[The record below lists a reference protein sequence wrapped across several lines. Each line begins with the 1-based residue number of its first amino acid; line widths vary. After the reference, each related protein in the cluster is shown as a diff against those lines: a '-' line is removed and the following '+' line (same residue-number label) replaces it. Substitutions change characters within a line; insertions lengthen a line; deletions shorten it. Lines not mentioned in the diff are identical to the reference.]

1 VAGGWGGRIQGRSKF
16 RAKDFSSNSNNN
28 NNRRRRRRRRRG
40 MRRIVREREWK
51 KERQREEVLGSNG
64 RKLED
69 LITLQNGEFSRRAFK
84 RVGVVD

>member
-1 VAGGWGGRIQGRSKF
+1 MIQGRSKF

-51 KERQREEVLGSNG
+51 KERQREEVLG
-64 RKLED
+64 RVM
-69 LITLQNGEFSRRAFK
+69 GESLK
-84 RVGVVD
+84 T